1 MTGWKCTAPVFV
13 STRSLLLTSWRRAC
27 KSTKKSWHGGAA
39 FAAYI
44 MCNVGGDEVAHN
56 FYEREARLDP
66 RDSIRPFLNPFS
78 QAFDANPMLS
88 PDFKIFDSL
97 DGFRFPFYFLRILLE
112 LSYTFASKKNEDAPF
127 SAVYETI
134 LSSQVRWVSYGLYRC
149 KATGWQLDN
158 LRNETRLNVPWLDAR
173 TRECIVCRNC
183 MYHQEITLV

>member
-1 MTGWKCTAPVFV
+1 
-13 STRSLLLTSWRRAC
+13 
-27 KSTKKSWHGGAA
+27 
-39 FAAYI
+39 

-88 PDFKIFDSL
+88 PDSL

-127 SAVYETI
+127 SAVY
-134 LSSQVRWVSYGLYRC
+134 R
-149 KATGWQLDN
+149 
-158 LRNETRLNVPWLDAR
+158 LRNNFIFTSTMSFVW
-173 TRECIVCRNC
+173 
-183 MYHQEITLV
+183 TLPLQSNGMTTGQSP